1 MSEASAIKAPGDDA
15 ARRRAGEA
23 AAAEVKA
30 GMMLGLGSGRTAEHF
45 VRALGARVRDGLDV
59 IGVPT
64 SEATAALARAEGV
77 RLTTLD
83 EHPELDLAIDGAD
96 EVDPRLRLIKGGGG
110 ALLREKIVASAAKR
124 MIVVAD
130 PGKLVETLGAF
141 PLPIEVVSFGMGAT
155 TAAIR
160 KTAGKLGLSG
170 PISLRQRGEK
180 PFVTDGGNHI
190 LDASFGRI
198 PDPDTLAAELNRIP
212 GVVEHGLFIGL
223 ATSAIIARG
232 DRVEWLSP

>member
-30 GMMLGLGSGRTAEHF
+30 GMTLGLGSGRTAEHF

-160 KTAGKLGLSG
+160 KASGKLGLSG